1 MTDNNMLLAL
11 FDDIDPAA
19 EGVEELRKLGI
30 PDEDMNV
37 ISGVPIK
44 ESILGRPH
52 QWSNV
57 PRLALGGA
65 VAGFLL
71 GLFLSVGAPLLYP
84 LNAGGQP
91 VVPIPPSIIVLFEM
105 TMLGLL
111 TSTFLGVF
119 LDSYFPSYRPM
130 EYVPEISDG
139 KIAILFSPEE
149 GSSSKYVE
157 ALTRLG
163 AVEVKPVEAQQL

>member
-1 MTDNNMLLAL
+1 MLLAL

-19 EGVEELRKLGI
+19 NGIEELRKLGVSD
-30 PDEDMNV
+30 DEMNV

-44 ESILGRPH
+44 ESILGRPQ

-65 VAGFLL
+65 MAGLLL
-71 GLFLSVGAPLLYP
+71 GLFLAVGAPLLYP
-84 LNAGGQP
+84 LNQGGQP
-91 VVPIPPSIIVLFEM
+91 IVPIPPSIVVLFEM

-111 TSTFLGVF
+111 ASTFLGVF

-139 KIAILFSPEE
+139 MIAILFSPGE
-149 GSSSKYVE
+149 GAMSKYAE

>member
-105 TMLGLL
+105 TILGLL
-111 TSTFLGVF
+111 ASTF
-119 LDSYFPSYRPM
+119 
-130 EYVPEISDG
+130 
-139 KIAILFSPEE
+139 
-149 GSSSKYVE
+149 
-157 ALTRLG
+157 
-163 AVEVKPVEAQQL
+163 

>member
-30 PDEDMNV
+30 PDEEMNV

-65 VAGFLL
+65 IGGFLL
-71 GLFLSVGAPLLYP
+71 GLFLAVGTPLLYP
-84 LNAGGQP
+84 LNQGGQP
-91 VVPIPPSIIVLFEM
+91 LIPIPPSIIVLFEM

-111 TSTFLGVF
+111 VSTFIGVF

-139 KIAILFSPEE
+139 MIGILFSPED
-149 GSSSKYVE
+149 GAGGKYAD
-157 ALTRLG
+157 ALTRVG
-163 AVEVKPVEAQQL
+163 AVEVKPVEARPL